1 MSNNIYYLLNDKYNK
16 YLIDNIYN
24 LNISIINAKCY
35 TYELLLIFIKNMT
48 NDDAYFFLDKH
59 IIKFKSKKSYYNNL
73 KNNNFNLFQNVDDII
88 NKIDTIDDENFYTEL
103 NNYLLLLQN
112 LIENKSINEK
122 IKKKNI
128 KKNKCYCI
136 IS

>member
-1 MSNNIYYLLNDKYNK
+1 MSNNIYYSLNDRYNK
-16 YLIDNIYN
+16 YLCDNIYN
-24 LNISIINAKCY
+24 LNISIINAKFY
-35 TYELLLIFIKNMT
+35 TYELLLIFIKDMT
-48 NDDAYFFLDKH
+48 NDDAYLFLDKH
-59 IIKFKSKKSYYNNL
+59 IIKFKS

-88 NKIDTIDDENFYTEL
+88 NKIDTIDDENFYIEL

-112 LIENKSINEK
+112 LIKNKSINEEL
-122 IKKKNI
+122 

>member
-1 MSNNIYYLLNDKYNK
+1 MSNNIYYSLNDRYNK
-16 YLIDNIYN
+16 YLCDNIFET
-24 LNISIINAKCY
+24 NISIVKAKCC
-35 TYELLLIFIKNMT
+35 TYELLLNFIKDMT
-48 NDDAYFFLDKH
+48 NDDAYLFLDKH
-59 IIKFKSKKSYYNNL
+59 IIKFKSIKSYYNNL

-112 LIENKSINEK
+112 KL
-122 IKKKNI
+122 
-128 KKNKCYCI
+128 KKNKCKCI